1 VHSEKI
7 GRAVL
12 KSIRDIDRK
21 HLLAFSGSLAY
32 YYFLSLLPLLILLA
46 SGLAYVPI
54 PHLFDQILV
63 WMSYF
68 VPADSMELV
77 RKVLADVMSSRNS
90 GFLSIGI
97 VGTIWAAS
105 GASAAMVEALNV
117 AYDVKEGRPFWHTR
131 LLAIGLTFILG
142 ILVSIVLAA
151 MILGPRWGAVA
162 AHRLS
167 LDPLFTESWFYF
179 RWVLA
184 ISFAVLGV
192 ETLYYLA
199 PNVEQRKFLRTIPGA
214 VIAVTT
220 WIIASYGFGLYLQHF
235 GQFSKSYGTLA
246 AVAAL
251 LLWFYLSSA
260 AILIGAQVNVE
271 LLKAFREQLPV
282 KEVPTTETTGKSPVR
297 LAG

>member
-1 VHSEKI
+1 VRSEKL
-7 GRAVL
+7 GRAIL

-46 SGLAYVPI
+46 SGLAYAPI

-68 VPADSMELV
+68 VPAESMALV
-77 RKVLADVMSSRNS
+77 RKVLADVMSTRNS
-90 GFLSIGI
+90 GFLSIGL

-105 GASAAMVEALNV
+105 GASAAMIEALNV

-142 ILVSIVLAA
+142 ILVSVVLAA
-151 MILGPRWGAVA
+151 MILGPRWGTMA
-162 AHRLS
+162 AHKVG

-220 WIIASYGFGLYLQHF
+220 WIIASYAFGLYLQHF
-235 GQFSKSYGTLA
+235 GQFNRSYGTLA

-271 LLKAFREQLPV
+271 LLRASREQLPV
-282 KEVPTTETTGKSPVR
+282 KEVPTTETPGKSSVR